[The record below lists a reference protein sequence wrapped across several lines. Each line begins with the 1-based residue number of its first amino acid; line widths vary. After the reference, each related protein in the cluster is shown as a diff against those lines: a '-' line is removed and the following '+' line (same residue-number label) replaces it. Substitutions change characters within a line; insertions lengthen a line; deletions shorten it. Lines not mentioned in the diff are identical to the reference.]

1 MTTLVPDMEFE
12 TNNFRNALAILGNR
26 PEWEELSREIGAI
39 SRDEVL
45 DVQQGYAKSGKRE
58 PAGAQS
64 AVNEVFRRRLIPLG
78 WEDEVTLFEPVK
90 KSNGIDL
97 TGWTMDFV
105 KRGLISDGATE
116 VGFGL
121 GVEVTFNH
129 AEGIAWTLIRL
140 NLAGES
146 SEVLADSHIDVGV
159 AIYPTNDFKLW
170 GRMDNAVGTY
180 ERARLWLD
188 KMKPVLP
195 IPIALIGLKPDW
207 ASTDLF
213 RGTRRGGRS

>member
-1 MTTLVPDMEFE
+1 MEYV
-12 TNNFRNALAILGNR
+12 THNFRNALAVLRDR
-26 PEWEELSREIGAI
+26 PEWEELVREISGI

-45 DVQQGYAKSGKRE
+45 GVQQGYADSGRRV

-64 AVNEVFRRRLIPLG
+64 AVNEVIRRRLTPLG
-78 WEDEVTLFEPVK
+78 WEDEVPLFSPDDP
-90 KSNGIDL
+90 DL
-97 TGWTMDFV
+97 AGWTMDFV
-105 KRGLISDGATE
+105 KRGSIQNGGNE
-116 VGFGL
+116 VEFGL

-146 SEVLADSHIDVGV
+146 SEVLRASKIDVGV
-159 AIYPTNDFKLW
+159 AIYPTREFKQW

-180 ERARLWLD
+180 DRACLWLD

-195 IPIALIGLKPDW
+195 IPIAVIGLQPHW
-207 ASTDLF
+207 GSTELF

>member
-1 MTTLVPDMEFE
+1 MLSAMEYV
-12 TNNFRNALAILGNR
+12 THNFRNALAVLGVR
-26 PEWEELSREIGAI
+26 PEWEELAREISGISRE
-39 SRDEVL
+39 EVL
-45 DVQQGYAKSGKRE
+45 GIQQGYADSGKRV

-78 WEDEVTLFEPVK
+78 WEDEVPLFSRDDP
-90 KSNGIDL
+90 NL
-97 TGWTMDFV
+97 AGWTMDFV
-105 KRGLISDGATE
+105 KRGSMASGAAE

-129 AEGIAWTLIRL
+129 AEGIAWTLVRL

-146 SEVLADSHIDVGV
+146 SEVLEASQIDVGV
-159 AIYPTNDFKLW
+159 AVYPTNEFKQW

-180 ERARLWLD
+180 ERACLWLD
-188 KMKPVLP
+188 KMRPVLP
-195 IPIALIGLKPDW
+195 IPIAVIGLQPDW
-207 ASTDLF
+207 APTDLF